1 VHQEL
6 YVVKFFFCDGTRDAW
21 QALAMRVAFHH
32 IAYQP
37 LAVCNAL
44 SMERLETTVRQ
55 ADLVPGAAVMD
66 IGCAY
71 GEVSIHLAR
80 AFDARVTAVELDPVM
95 AEGAEARV
103 TAAGL
108 SERIT
113 VRRETSA
120 AALAALPAFDL
131 IVAIGST
138 EPAGKGL
145 REPADVFAALAE
157 HLTPG
162 GALLWGDLFW
172 KEEPPAPL
180 RQLVETGGYYVS
192 HDAWQAAAREAGLEV
207 VSAEISGEAEWMT
220 YRTGME
226 AAIAGWLDAHHDHAD
241 APSVAATAH
250 RIKMMFDFGEPYLGF
265 AHYLFRKN

>member
-1 VHQEL
+1 
-6 YVVKFFFCDGTRDAW
+6 
-21 QALAMRVAFHH
+21 MRVAFHH

-44 SMERLETTVRQ
+44 SMDRLETTVRL
-55 ADLVPGAAVMD
+55 AGLRPGAAVMD

-71 GEVSIHLAR
+71 GEVSIRLAR
-80 AFDARVTAVELDPVM
+80 AFDARVAAVELDPVM
-95 AEGAEARV
+95 AGGAEARI

-108 SERIT
+108 TDRIA

-120 AALAALPAFDL
+120 AALAALPPLDL

-145 REPADVFAALAE
+145 REPAAVFAALAE
-157 HLTPG
+157 HLSPG

-172 KEEPPAPL
+172 KDEPPAPL

-192 HDAWQAAAREAGLEV
+192 HEAWQAAAREAGLEV
-207 VSAEISGEAEWMT
+207 VSTETTGEAEWAT
-220 YRTGME
+220 YRSAME
-226 AAIAGWLDAHHDHAD
+226 AAIADWLDAHPDHPD
-241 APSVAATAH
+241 APSVSATAS
-250 RIKMMFDFGEPYLGF
+250 RVKMMFDFGAPYLGF
-265 AHYLFRKN
+265 GLYLFRKG

>member
-1 VHQEL
+1 
-6 YVVKFFFCDGTRDAW
+6 
-21 QALAMRVAFHH
+21 MRVAFHH

-44 SMERLETTVRQ
+44 SMDRLEATARRAGLTP
-55 ADLVPGAAVMD
+55 DAAVMD

-71 GEVSIHLAR
+71 GEVSIRLAR
-80 AFDARVTAVELDPVM
+80 VFDARVTAVELDPVM
-95 AEGAEARV
+95 AEGAQARI

-108 SERIT
+108 SDRIS

-120 AALAALPAFDL
+120 AALAALPPLDL

-138 EPAGKGL
+138 EPAGGGL
-145 REPADVFAALAE
+145 REPAAVFAALAA
-157 HLTPG
+157 HLTAG

-192 HDAWQAAAREAGLEV
+192 HDAWQTAAREAGLTV
-207 VSAEISGEAEWMT
+207 VSAEVSDDAEWAT
-220 YRTGME
+220 YRTAME
-226 AAIAGWLDAHHDHAD
+226 AAIADWLDAHPDHAD
-241 APSVAATAH
+241 APGVAATAH
-250 RIKMMFDFGEPYLGF
+250 RIKMMLDFGAPYLGF
-265 AHYLFRKN
+265 GHYLFRKG

>member
-1 VHQEL
+1 
-6 YVVKFFFCDGTRDAW
+6 
-21 QALAMRVAFHH
+21 MRVAFHH

-44 SMERLETTVRQ
+44 SMARLEATVKRAGLQ
-55 ADLVPGAAVMD
+55 PDAPVMD

-80 AFDARVTAVELDPVM
+80 TFEAQVTAVELDPVM
-95 AEGAEARV
+95 AEGAEARIQ
-103 TAAGL
+103 AAGQ
-108 SERIT
+108 SDRIT

-131 IVAIGST
+131 IVAIGTT

-145 REPADVFAALAE
+145 RDPAAVFAALAE

-172 KEEPPAPL
+172 KDEPPAPL

-192 HDAWQAAAREAGLEV
+192 HDALQSAAREAGLAV
-207 VSAEISGEAEWMT
+207 ASAEISDEAEWAT

-226 AAIAGWLDAHHDHAD
+226 TAIADWLDAHPDHAD

-250 RIKMMFDFGEPYLGF
+250 RIKMMLDFGAPYLGF
-265 AHYLFRKN
+265 GLYLFRKG

>member
-1 VHQEL
+1 
-6 YVVKFFFCDGTRDAW
+6 
-21 QALAMRVAFHH
+21 MRVAFHH

-44 SMERLETTVRQ
+44 SMERLEATVRR
-55 ADLVPGAAVMD
+55 AGLKTGAAVMD

-95 AEGAEARV
+95 AEGAEARIA
-103 TAAGL
+103 AAGL
-108 SERIT
+108 SERIS

-145 REPADVFAALAE
+145 REPAAVFAALSQ
-157 HLTPG
+157 HLTSG

-172 KEEPPAPL
+172 KDEPPAPM
-180 RQLVETGGYYVS
+180 RQLVETGGYYVG
-192 HDAWQAAAREAGLEV
+192 HDAWQAAAREASLTV
-207 VSAEISGEAEWMT
+207 VSAEISDETEWAA
-220 YRTGME
+220 YRTSME
-226 AAIAGWLDAHHDHAD
+226 TAITDWLDAHPDHAD

-250 RIKMMFDFGEPYLGF
+250 RVKMMLDFGAPYLGF
-265 AHYLFRKN
+265 GLYLFRKG

>member
-1 VHQEL
+1 
-6 YVVKFFFCDGTRDAW
+6 
-21 QALAMRVAFHH
+21 MRVAFHH

-44 SMERLETTVRQ
+44 SMDRLEAMARR
-55 ADLVPGAAVMD
+55 AGLKPDASIMD

-80 AFDARVTAVELDPVM
+80 TFDARVTAVELDPVM
-95 AEGAEARV
+95 AAGAEARV
-103 TAAGL
+103 QAAGL
-108 SERIT
+108 TDRIN

-120 AALAALPAFDL
+120 SSLAALPPFNL

-145 REPADVFAALAE
+145 REPAAVFAALAE
-157 HLTPG
+157 HLSPD

-172 KEEPPAPL
+172 KDEPPAPL

-192 HDAWQAAAREAGLEV
+192 HDAWQTAARDAGLEV
-207 VSAEISGEAEWMT
+207 VSAEISDAAEWAA
-220 YRTGME
+220 YRTAME
-226 AAIAGWLDAHHDHAD
+226 AAIAAWLDAHPDNAD
-241 APSVAATAH
+241 APGVAATAH
-250 RIKMMFDFGEPYLGF
+250 RIKMMLDFGADYLGF
-265 AHYLFRKN
+265 GLYLFRKG

>member
-1 VHQEL
+1 
-6 YVVKFFFCDGTRDAW
+6 
-21 QALAMRVAFHH
+21 MRVAFHH

-37 LAVCNAL
+37 LTVCNAL
-44 SMERLETTVRQ
+44 SINRLEATVRQ
-55 ADLVPGAAVMD
+55 AGLKPGARIMD

-71 GEVSIHLAR
+71 GEVSMHLAR
-80 AFDARVTAVELDPVM
+80 AMDAAVTAVELDPVM
-95 AEGAEARV
+95 AEGAQARI

-120 AALAALPAFDL
+120 AALAALPSQDL

-145 REPADVFAALAE
+145 REPAAVFAALAE

-172 KEEPPAPL
+172 KAEPPAPL

-192 HDAWQAAAREAGLEV
+192 HDAWQAAAREAGLAV
-207 VSAEISGEAEWMT
+207 VSAEISDEAEWAA

-226 AAIAGWLDAHHDHAD
+226 TAVADWLDAHPDHVD
-241 APSVAATAH
+241 APTVAATAH
-250 RIKMMFDFGEPYLGF
+250 RIKMMLDFGADYLGF
-265 AHYLFRKN
+265 GLYLFQKG

>member
-1 VHQEL
+1 
-6 YVVKFFFCDGTRDAW
+6 
-21 QALAMRVAFHH
+21 MRVAFHH

-44 SMERLETTVRQ
+44 SIDRLEATVRQ
-55 ADLVPGAAVMD
+55 AGLAPGAAAMD

-71 GEVSIHLAR
+71 GEVSIHLTRTFGAQ
-80 AFDARVTAVELDPVM
+80 VTAVELDPVM

-103 TAAGL
+103 QTAGL
-108 SERIT
+108 SDRIS

-120 AALAALPAFDL
+120 ATLAALPAFDL

-145 REPADVFAALAE
+145 REPAEVFAALAE

-192 HDAWQAAAREAGLEV
+192 HEEWQAAARAARLSV
-207 VSAEISGEAEWMT
+207 VSAEISNEAEWAT
-220 YRTGME
+220 YRTTME
-226 AAIAGWLDAHHDHAD
+226 AAIADWLDAHPDHVD

-250 RIKMMFDFGEPYLGF
+250 RIKMMLDFGADYLGF
-265 AHYLFRKN
+265 GLYLFSKG

>member
-1 VHQEL
+1 M
-6 YVVKFFFCDGTRDAW
+6 RNAW

-37 LAVCNAL
+37 LTVCNAL
-44 SMERLETTVRQ
+44 SIDRLEATVRQ
-55 ADLVPGAAVMD
+55 AGLAPDAAVMD

-71 GEVSIHLAR
+71 GEVSIHVAR
-80 AFDARVTAVELDPVM
+80 AFDVHVAAIELDPVM
-95 AEGAEARV
+95 ADGAEARIR
-103 TAAGL
+103 AAGL
-108 SERIT
+108 SDRVT

-120 AALAALPAFDL
+120 AALAALPPFDL

-145 REPADVFAALAE
+145 REPAAVFAALAE

-207 VSAEISGEAEWMT
+207 MSAAISGEAEWAT

-226 AAIAGWLDAHHDHAD
+226 VAIAGWLDTHPDHPD
-241 APSVAATAH
+241 APSVAATAG

>member
-1 VHQEL
+1 
-6 YVVKFFFCDGTRDAW
+6 
-21 QALAMRVAFHH
+21 MRVAFHH

-44 SMERLETTVRQ
+44 SMERLEATVRL
-55 ADLVPGAAVMD
+55 AGLRPAAAVMD

-95 AEGAEARV
+95 AEGAEARIRA
-103 TAAGL
+103 TGL
-108 SERIT
+108 SERIS

-120 AALAALPAFDL
+120 AALATLPAFDL

-145 REPADVFAALAE
+145 REPAVVFAALAE

-172 KEEPPAPL
+172 KDDPPAPL
-180 RQLVETGGYYVS
+180 RQLVETGGYYVAHEALQS
-192 HDAWQAAAREAGLEV
+192 AAREAGLEV
-207 VSAEISGEAEWMT
+207 VSAEISDEAEWAT
-220 YRTGME
+220 YRTSME
-226 AAIAGWLDAHHDHAD
+226 AAIAEWLDACPDHAD

-250 RIKMMFDFGEPYLGF
+250 RIKMMLDFGADYLGF
-265 AHYLFRKN
+265 GLYLFRKG

>member
-1 VHQEL
+1 
-6 YVVKFFFCDGTRDAW
+6 
-21 QALAMRVAFHH
+21 MRVAFHH

-37 LAVCNAL
+37 LTVCNAL
-44 SMERLETTVRQ
+44 SSNRLEATVRQ
-55 ADLVPGAAVMD
+55 AGLKPGARVMD

-71 GEVSIHLAR
+71 GEVSMHLAR
-80 AFDARVTAVELDPVM
+80 AMDAAVTAVELDPVM
-95 AEGAEARV
+95 AEGAQARI

-113 VRRETSA
+113 VRSETSA
-120 AALAALPAFDL
+120 AALAALPSQDL

-145 REPADVFAALAE
+145 REPAAVFAALAE

-172 KEEPPAPL
+172 KAEPPAPL

-192 HDAWQAAAREAGLEV
+192 HDAWQAAAREAGLAV
-207 VSAEISGEAEWMT
+207 VSAEISDEAEWAA

-226 AAIAGWLDAHHDHAD
+226 TAVADWLDAHPDHVD
-241 APSVAATAH
+241 APTVAATAH
-250 RIKMMFDFGEPYLGF
+250 RIKMMLDFGADYLGF
-265 AHYLFRKN
+265 GLYLFRKG

>member
-1 VHQEL
+1 
-6 YVVKFFFCDGTRDAW
+6 
-21 QALAMRVAFHH
+21 MRVAFHH

-37 LAVCNAL
+37 LSVCNAL
-44 SMERLETTVRQ
+44 SIDRLEATMRR
-55 ADLVPGAAVMD
+55 AGPPSGAAIMD

-95 AEGAEARV
+95 AAGAEERIQ
-103 TAAGL
+103 TAGL
-108 SERIT
+108 SGRIQ

-131 IVAIGST
+131 ILAIGST

-145 REPADVFAALAE
+145 REPADVFAALAA

-162 GALLWGDLFW
+162 GALIWGDLFW
-172 KEEPPAPL
+172 KAEPPAPL

-192 HDAWQAAAREAGLEV
+192 HEAWQAAARTAGLTV
-207 VSAEISGEAEWMT
+207 VTAEISDGDEWAV
-220 YRTGME
+220 YRTTME
-226 AAIAGWLDAHHDHAD
+226 TAITDWLDGHPDHPD
-241 APSVAATAH
+241 APGVAATAH
-250 RIKMMFDFGEPYLGF
+250 RIKMMFDFGADYLGF
-265 AHYLFRKN
+265 GLYLFRKG

>member
-1 VHQEL
+1 
-6 YVVKFFFCDGTRDAW
+6 
-21 QALAMRVAFHH
+21 MRVAFHH

-44 SMERLETTVRQ
+44 SMERLEATVRR
-55 ADLVPGAAVMD
+55 AGLKTGAAVMD

-103 TAAGL
+103 QAAGL
-108 SERIT
+108 SERIS

-120 AALAALPAFDL
+120 AALAALPPFDL

-145 REPADVFAALAE
+145 REPAAVFAALSQ
-157 HLTPG
+157 HLRSG

-172 KEEPPAPL
+172 KDEPPAPL
-180 RQLVETGGYYVS
+180 RQLVETGGYYVR
-192 HDAWQAAAREAGLEV
+192 HDAWQAAAREASLTV
-207 VSAEISGEAEWMT
+207 VSAEISDETEWAA
-220 YRTGME
+220 YRTSME
-226 AAIAGWLDAHHDHAD
+226 AAIADWLDAHPDHAD
-241 APSVAATAH
+241 AGSVAATAH
-250 RIKMMFDFGEPYLGF
+250 RIKMMLDFGAPYLGF
-265 AHYLFRKN
+265 GLYLFHKG

>member
-1 VHQEL
+1 
-6 YVVKFFFCDGTRDAW
+6 
-21 QALAMRVAFHH
+21 MRVAFHH
-32 IAYQP
+32 IAYRP

-44 SMERLETTVRQ
+44 SMERLEATVRR
-55 ADLVPGAAVMD
+55 AGLKPGAPVMD

-103 TAAGL
+103 QAAGL
-108 SERIT
+108 SDRIS

-120 AALAALPAFDL
+120 AALAALPPFDL

-145 REPADVFAALAE
+145 REPAAVFAALSQ
-157 HLTPG
+157 HLTSG
-162 GALLWGDLFW
+162 GGLLWGDLFW
-172 KEEPPAPL
+172 KGEPPTPL
-180 RQLVETGGYYVS
+180 RQLVETGGYYVG
-192 HDAWQAAAREAGLEV
+192 HDAWQAAARDAGLEV
-207 VSAEISGEAEWMT
+207 ISAEICDETEWAA
-220 YRTGME
+220 YRTSME
-226 AAIAGWLDAHHDHAD
+226 TAIADWLDAHPDHAD

-250 RIKMMFDFGEPYLGF
+250 RIKMMLDFGAPFLGF
-265 AHYLFRKN
+265 GLYLFRKG

>member
-1 VHQEL
+1 
-6 YVVKFFFCDGTRDAW
+6 
-21 QALAMRVAFHH
+21 MRVAFHH

-37 LAVCNAL
+37 LPVCNAL
-44 SMERLETTVRQ
+44 SMDRLEAAVARAGLT
-55 ADLVPGAAVMD
+55 PGAPVMD

-95 AEGAEARV
+95 AEGAEARIQ
-103 TAAGL
+103 AAGL
-108 SERIT
+108 SDQIA

-131 IVAIGST
+131 IVALGTT

-145 REPADVFAALAE
+145 REPAAVFAALAE
-157 HLTPG
+157 YLTPG

-192 HDAWQAAAREAGLEV
+192 HETLQAAAREAGLTV
-207 VSAEISGEAEWMT
+207 VSAEISDEAEWAA
-220 YRTGME
+220 YRTAME
-226 AAIAGWLDAHHDHAD
+226 TAIADWLDAHPDHAD

-250 RIKMMFDFGEPYLGF
+250 RIKMMLDFGAPFLGF
-265 AHYLFRKN
+265 GLYLFRKS

>member
-1 VHQEL
+1 
-6 YVVKFFFCDGTRDAW
+6 
-21 QALAMRVAFHH
+21 MRVAFHH

-37 LAVCNAL
+37 LTVCNAL
-44 SMERLETTVRQ
+44 SIDRLEATVRQ
-55 ADLVPGAAVMD
+55 AGLSPDAAVMD

-71 GEVSIHLAR
+71 GEVSMHLAR
-80 AFDARVTAVELDPVM
+80 AFDARVTAVELDPAM
-95 AEGAEARV
+95 AEGAETRIQ
-103 TAAGL
+103 AAGL
-108 SERIT
+108 SDQIA

-131 IVAIGST
+131 IVALGTT

-145 REPADVFAALAE
+145 REPAAVFAALAE

-172 KEEPPAPL
+172 KDEPPAPL

-192 HDAWQAAAREAGLEV
+192 HEALQAAAREAGLTV
-207 VSAEISGEAEWMT
+207 VSAEVSDETEWAT
-220 YRTGME
+220 YRTAME
-226 AAIAGWLDAHHDHAD
+226 AAVADWLDAHPDHAD

-250 RIKMMFDFGEPYLGF
+250 RIKMMLDFGAPFLGF
-265 AHYLFRKN
+265 GLYLFGKA

>member
-1 VHQEL
+1 
-6 YVVKFFFCDGTRDAW
+6 
-21 QALAMRVAFHH
+21 MRVAFHH

-44 SMERLETTVRQ
+44 SMARLEATVRR
-55 ADLVPGAAVMD
+55 AGLKAEARVLD

-80 AFDARVTAVELDPVM
+80 TFDARLTAVELDPVM
-95 AEGAEARV
+95 AAGAEARIQ
-103 TAAGL
+103 TAGL
-108 SERIT
+108 SERIE
-113 VRRETSA
+113 VRRETSTMT
-120 AALAALPAFDL
+120 LAALPAFDL
-131 IVAIGST
+131 ILAIGST

-145 REPADVFAALAE
+145 RDPADVFAALTE

-172 KEEPPAPL
+172 KQEPPAPL

-192 HDAWQAAAREAGLEV
+192 HDALQAAAREAGLTV
-207 VSAEISGEAEWMT
+207 VSAEISDEAEWAV
-220 YRTGME
+220 YRTAME
-226 AAIAGWLDAHHDHAD
+226 TAITDWLDTHPDHAD

-250 RIKMMFDFGEPYLGF
+250 RIKMMLDFGAPYLGF
-265 AHYLFRKN
+265 GLYLFRKG

>member
-1 VHQEL
+1 
-6 YVVKFFFCDGTRDAW
+6 
-21 QALAMRVAFHH
+21 MRVAFHH

-44 SMERLETTVRQ
+44 SMDRLEAMVRR
-55 ADLVPGAAVMD
+55 AGLKPEAPVMD

-71 GEVSIHLAR
+71 GEVSMRLAR

-95 AEGAEARV
+95 AEGAEARIRA
-103 TAAGL
+103 TGL
-108 SERIT
+108 TDRINL
-113 VRRETSA
+113 RRETSA

-145 REPADVFAALAE
+145 REPAAVFAALAE
-157 HLTPG
+157 RLTPG

-180 RQLVETGGYYVS
+180 RQLVETGGYYVG
-192 HDAWQAAAREAGLEV
+192 HDAWQAAARAAGLTV
-207 VSAEISGEAEWMT
+207 ASAEVSGEAEWAA
-220 YRTGME
+220 YRTAME
-226 AAIAGWLDAHHDHAD
+226 TAIAAWLDAHPDHAD
-241 APSVAATAH
+241 APGVAATAH
-250 RIKMMFDFGEPYLGF
+250 RIKMMLDFGAPFLGF
-265 AHYLFRKN
+265 GLYLFRKD

>member
-1 VHQEL
+1 
-6 YVVKFFFCDGTRDAW
+6 
-21 QALAMRVAFHH
+21 MRVAFHH

-44 SMERLETTVRQ
+44 SMARLEATVRR
-55 ADLVPGAAVMD
+55 AGLKAEARVLD

-80 AFDARVTAVELDPVM
+80 TFDARLTAVELDPVM
-95 AEGAEARV
+95 AAGAEARIQ
-103 TAAGL
+103 TAGL
-108 SERIT
+108 SERIE
-113 VRRETSA
+113 VRRETSTMT
-120 AALAALPAFDL
+120 LATLPAFDL
-131 IVAIGST
+131 ILAIGST

-145 REPADVFAALAE
+145 RDPADVFAALTE

-172 KEEPPAPL
+172 KQEPPAPL

-192 HDAWQAAAREAGLEV
+192 HDALQAAAREAGLTV
-207 VSAEISGEAEWMT
+207 VSAEISDEAEWAV
-220 YRTGME
+220 YRTAME
-226 AAIAGWLDAHHDHAD
+226 TAITDWLDTHPDHAD

-250 RIKMMFDFGEPYLGF
+250 RIKMMLDFGAPYLGF
-265 AHYLFRKN
+265 GLYLFRKG

>member
-1 VHQEL
+1 
-6 YVVKFFFCDGTRDAW
+6 
-21 QALAMRVAFHH
+21 MRVAFHH

-44 SMERLETTVRQ
+44 SMDRMVATARR
-55 ADLVPGAAVMD
+55 ADLNPNAAVMV

-95 AEGAEARV
+95 AEGAEARIR
-103 TAAGL
+103 AAGL
-108 SERIT
+108 SERIA

-120 AALAALPAFDL
+120 AALTALPPFDL

-145 REPADVFAALAE
+145 REPAAVFAALSQ

-172 KEEPPAPL
+172 KAEPPEPL

-192 HDAWQAAAREAGLEV
+192 HEAWQAAAREAGLEV
-207 VSAEISGEAEWMT
+207 ISAEISHETEWAA

-226 AAIAGWLDAHHDHAD
+226 TAIADWLDAHPDHPD
-241 APSVAATAH
+241 APSVATTAH
-250 RIKMMFDFGEPYLGF
+250 RIKMMLDFGADYLGF
-265 AHYLFRKN
+265 GLYLFRKG

>member
-1 VHQEL
+1 
-6 YVVKFFFCDGTRDAW
+6 
-21 QALAMRVAFHH
+21 MRVAFHH

-44 SMERLETTVRQ
+44 SMERLEATVRL
-55 ADLVPGAAVMD
+55 AGLRPAAAVMD

-80 AFDARVTAVELDPVM
+80 AFDARVIAVELDPVM
-95 AEGAEARV
+95 AEGAEARIA
-103 TAAGL
+103 AAGL
-108 SERIT
+108 SDRIT
-113 VRRETSA
+113 LRRETSA

-131 IVAIGST
+131 IVAIGTT

-145 REPADVFAALAE
+145 CEPAAVFAALAE
-157 HLTPG
+157 HVTSG

-172 KEEPPAPL
+172 KDEPPAPL

-192 HDAWQAAAREAGLEV
+192 HEALQSAAREAGLQV
-207 VSAEISGEAEWMT
+207 VSAEISDEAEWAA

-226 AAIAGWLDAHHDHAD
+226 TAIADWLDACPDHAD

-250 RIKMMFDFGEPYLGF
+250 RIKMMLDFGADYLGF
-265 AHYLFRKN
+265 GLYLFRKG

>member
-1 VHQEL
+1 
-6 YVVKFFFCDGTRDAW
+6 
-21 QALAMRVAFHH
+21 MRVAFHH

-44 SMERLETTVRQ
+44 SMDRLETTVQQ
-55 ADLVPGAAVMD
+55 AGLTPGAAVMD

-95 AEGAEARV
+95 AEGAAARIA
-103 TAAGL
+103 AAGL
-108 SERIT
+108 SDRVT

-131 IVAIGST
+131 IVAIGTT

-145 REPADVFAALAE
+145 REPAEVFAALAE
-157 HLTPG
+157 HLSPG
-162 GALLWGDLFW
+162 GSLLWGDLFW

-192 HDAWQAAAREAGLEV
+192 HDALQAAAKEAGLTV
-207 VSAEISGEAEWMT
+207 VSAEISGETEWAT

-226 AAIAGWLDAHHDHAD
+226 TAIADWLDAHPEHAD

-250 RIKMMFDFGEPYLGF
+250 RIKMMLDFGAPYLGF
-265 AHYLFRKN
+265 GHYLFRKG

>member
-1 VHQEL
+1 
-6 YVVKFFFCDGTRDAW
+6 
-21 QALAMRVAFHH
+21 MRLAFHH

-44 SMERLETTVRQ
+44 SMDRLDATIRRAGLK
-55 ADLVPGAAVMD
+55 ADAPVMD

-95 AEGAEARV
+95 AEGAKARIA
-103 TAAGL
+103 AAGL
-108 SERIT
+108 SDRIT
-113 VRRETSA
+113 LRRETSA
-120 AALAALPAFDL
+120 AALAALPPFDL

-145 REPADVFAALAE
+145 REPAAVFAALAE

-172 KEEPPAPL
+172 QDEPPAPL
-180 RQLVETGGYYVS
+180 RQLVETGGYYVANEALQS
-192 HDAWQAAAREAGLEV
+192 AARDAGLEV
-207 VSAEISGEAEWMT
+207 VSAEISDEAEWAT

-226 AAIAGWLDAHHDHAD
+226 TAIADWLDACPDHAD

-250 RIKMMFDFGEPYLGF
+250 RIKMMLDFGVDYLGF
-265 AHYLFRKN
+265 GLYLFRKG

>member
-1 VHQEL
+1 
-6 YVVKFFFCDGTRDAW
+6 
-21 QALAMRVAFHH
+21 MRVAFHH
-32 IAYQP
+32 IAYRP

-44 SMERLETTVRQ
+44 SMERLEATVRR
-55 ADLVPGAAVMD
+55 AGLKPGAAVMD

-95 AEGAEARV
+95 AEAAEARV
-103 TAAGL
+103 QAAGL
-108 SERIT
+108 SVRIS

-145 REPADVFAALAE
+145 REPAAVFAALSQ
-157 HLTPG
+157 HLRSG
-162 GALLWGDLFW
+162 GGLLWGDLFW
-172 KEEPPAPL
+172 KGEPPTPL
-180 RQLVETGGYYVS
+180 RQLVETGGYYVG
-192 HDAWQAAAREAGLEV
+192 HDAWQAAARDAGLEV
-207 VSAEISGEAEWMT
+207 ISAEISDETEWAA
-220 YRTGME
+220 YRTSME
-226 AAIAGWLDAHHDHAD
+226 TAIADWLDAHPDHAD

-250 RIKMMFDFGEPYLGF
+250 RIKMMLDFGAPYLGF
-265 AHYLFRKN
+265 GLYLFRKG

>member
-1 VHQEL
+1 
-6 YVVKFFFCDGTRDAW
+6 
-21 QALAMRVAFHH
+21 MRTAFHH

-44 SMERLETTVRQ
+44 SMARLEAAAAQ
-55 ADLVPGAAVMD
+55 AGLKPGSPVMD

-80 AFDARVTAVELDPVM
+80 AFEAQVTAVELDPIM
-95 AEGAEARV
+95 AEGAEARIQ
-103 TAAGL
+103 AAGL
-108 SERIT
+108 SDQIS

-120 AALAALPAFDL
+120 AALAALPPFDL
-131 IVAIGST
+131 ILALGTT
-138 EPAGKGL
+138 EPAGQGL
-145 REPADVFAALAE
+145 REPAAVFAALAE

-172 KEEPPAPL
+172 KEEPPTPL

-192 HDAWQAAAREAGLEV
+192 HEALQSAGREAGLEV
-207 VSAEISGEAEWMT
+207 VSAEISDESEWAT
-220 YRTGME
+220 YRTAME
-226 AAIAGWLDAHHDHAD
+226 AAIADWLDAHPDHAD

-250 RIKMMFDFGEPYLGF
+250 RIKMMLDFGAPYLGF
-265 AHYLFRKN
+265 GLYLFRKN